1 MRFFIF
7 SLTIAFLFILLGI
20 TGGKVRS
27 LSVRVNLLK
36 SQGAELEKDLEEAIA
51 ENSAHISEL
60 QDYQSVLYVA
70 QGSNTALSKR
80 LLIQE
85 NNIEKLQTNLASV
98 LKENYIRK
106 EIWDKEK
113 HVLQDQKKK
122 LEAEFQAL
130 SQALFSQSKEL
141 EKVGEDYRSL
151 RVKYEESLID
161 SNHLLK
167 ANELKENAIV
177 KLQTRINK
185 LQMNNRFLSA
195 RLNFSAKASTIFNS
209 QNEKS
214 AEQLS
219 GLHSICDGND
229 G

>member
-122 LEAEFQAL
+122 LEA
-130 SQALFSQSKEL
+130 
-141 EKVGEDYRSL
+141 
-151 RVKYEESLID
+151 
-161 SNHLLK
+161 
-167 ANELKENAIV
+167 
-177 KLQTRINK
+177 
-185 LQMNNRFLSA
+185 
-195 RLNFSAKASTIFNS
+195 
-209 QNEKS
+209 
-214 AEQLS
+214 
-219 GLHSICDGND
+219 
-229 G
+229 

>member
-20 TGGKVRS
+20 TGGKVGS

-85 NNIEKLQTNLASV
+85 NNIEKLQTIVSV
-98 LKENYIRK
+98 
-106 EIWDKEK
+106 
-113 HVLQDQKKK
+113 
-122 LEAEFQAL
+122 FQYAIL
-130 SQALFSQSKEL
+130 
-141 EKVGEDYRSL
+141 
-151 RVKYEESLID
+151 VKARAQCLV
-161 SNHLLK
+161 SNMLYW
-167 ANELKENAIV
+167 
-177 KLQTRINK
+177 
-185 LQMNNRFLSA
+185 
-195 RLNFSAKASTIFNS
+195 
-209 QNEKS
+209 
-214 AEQLS
+214 
-219 GLHSICDGND
+219 
-229 G
+229 